1 MQGKGKLPKRADAI
15 TDEEINTLYEKGCLG
30 ADTPSSLLNT
40 MWFLNTLHFGIRG
53 GGEEHRSLCWGD
65 LSLKCDT
72 NIKLEYVEYSERQT
86 KTCTGADVRNTRDS
100 RPRMYEMKNDDHCP
114 VKMYK
119 AYKGERP
126 TDYNQEDKPFSL
138 APVTNKF
145 KPNDNEQWF
154 LRAPVRR
161 NKLNNLM
168 KLMAKEVELPDVE
181 TKRIR
186 DTSVCKHLSKTV
198 R

>member
-1 MQGKGKLPKRADAI
+1 MHEMKD
-15 TDEEINTLYEKGCLG
+15 D
-30 ADTPSSLLNT
+30 D
-40 MWFLNTLHFGIRG
+40 
-53 GGEEHRSLCWGD
+53 
-65 LSLKCDT
+65 
-72 NIKLEYVEYSERQT
+72 
-86 KTCTGADVRNTRDS
+86 DVRNTRDS
-100 RPRMYEMKNDDHCP
+100 RPRMHEMKDDDHFP

-119 AYKGERP
+119 AYKGNRP
-126 TDYNQEDKPFSL
+126 TDYNQEDKPFYL

-154 LRAPVRR
+154 LRAPVGR

-168 KLMAKEVELPDVE
+168 KLMAKEVELPDLE